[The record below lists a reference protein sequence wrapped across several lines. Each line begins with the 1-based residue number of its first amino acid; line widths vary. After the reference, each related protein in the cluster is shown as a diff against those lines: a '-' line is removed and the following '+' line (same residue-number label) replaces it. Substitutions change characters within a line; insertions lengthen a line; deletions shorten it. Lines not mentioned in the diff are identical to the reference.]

1 MQMKSIVADI
11 RLPSQNIKIQHAQSQ
26 PKSIIKIK
34 ENLSHDKFGHMPIS
48 STPPNEFMEHLKKR
62 MNGY

>member
-26 PKSIIKIK
+26 PKSIKRK
-34 ENLSHDKFGHMPIS
+34 AQYTNLEDEENEK
-48 STPPNEFMEHLKKR
+48 
-62 MNGY
+62 